1 MRSDSMDDIH
11 NDLNTNGHNTTF
23 FCKTCRAEEYFVV
36 CRDIEECTE
45 IIKDCKK
52 LISYFAHAFSW
63 FSYLVGISPTQ
74 KMPLSNSVW
83 DVILL
88 LMFFEGRFEKDLET
102 PIKDAAS
109 FCGFK
114 ISVAHRKGLCE
125 ERPDLEEISCRQ
137 VVTFS
142 VPVRSPVDDLCRR

>member
-1 MRSDSMDDIH
+1 M
-11 NDLNTNGHNTTF
+11 L
-23 FCKTCRAEEYFVV
+23 
-36 CRDIEECTE
+36 
-45 IIKDCKK
+45 
-52 LISYFAHAFSW
+52 LSY
-63 FSYLVGISPTQ
+63 
-74 KMPLSNSVW
+74 SVW

-102 PIKDAAS
+102 HIKDVAS

-125 ERPDLEEISCRQ
+125 ESPDLEEISYRQ

-142 VPVRSPVDDLCRR
+142 VPVRPYVYWLTIYVSDDGFQFRKFVNARFTSRLETIVKVYSFPRFP